1 MESWVR
7 STQEALDNFNQDSVP
22 DLSGELFDVNK
33 GLYPNF
39 NKDLNYHVEGGKDL
53 MPPDEK
59 EMIEGGLEMEDGF
72 FGEGDN
78 RVRLKKFI
86 NDEIIHLKSM
96 GVNVDRELIKKLYDY
111 GKHIYYDRNYW
122 ENEAYFKPKLLRGL
136 VPKDE
141 FDPMR
146 KDIRIKRREKATP
159 DMRMKRAY
167 RRRKMKEAKKEKI
180 QGKKIFEDYLRDL
193 GSQDNTYDS
202 FGGSKPR
209 NTRRRNTR
217 RRNTRRRNTRRR
229 SAIRRNTRRR
239 NTRRRNTRRRNTR
252 RRV

>member
-1 MESWVR
+1 MDTVSWIR
-7 STQEALDNFNQDSVP
+7 STQEAFDNFNPNSEP
-22 DLSGELFDVNK
+22 DLSGELHDVNK
-33 GLYPNF
+33 YKYPNF
-39 NKDLNYHVEGGKDL
+39 NKELNYHVEGDKDL
-53 MPPDEK
+53 MPSDER
-59 EMIEGGLEMEDGF
+59 EMLEGPEMKDDF

-78 RVRLKKFI
+78 RARLKKFI
-86 NDEIIHLKSM
+86 NDEIIRLKSM
-96 GVNVDRELIKKLYDY
+96 GVNVDRDLIKKLYDY
-111 GKHIYYDRNYW
+111 GKHIYYDRKYW

-136 VPKDE
+136 VDKDE

-193 GSQDNTYDS
+193 GPNDDTYDS
-202 FGGSKPR
+202 FGGSKP
-209 NTRRRNTR
+209 RNTR

-239 NTRRRNTRRRNTR
+239 NTRRRNTRRRI
-252 RRV
+252 